1 MKVIHYE
8 LQLLE
13 PVLVTALQGDPNSAV
28 SFDYIPGSVIRG
40 AVIGAYRH
48 QLNSEIN
55 ALDED
60 TRRKFFSDNVQFL
73 NAYRAVEG
81 RRSLPAPKSWC
92 FPKGNKETIYNLAH
106 KNDKDL
112 PENLKA
118 YGGFVVTSG
127 ERFTSAV
134 VEHFI
139 AVHTSRDRNKGR
151 ATEDSGEVYRYDSLA
166 AGQTFRGLILCETD
180 RDVSQIRQFVQP
192 KAELQIGGAR
202 SAGYGQ
208 VRWASVDAKDQPETD
223 FVGTASQELVITLLS
238 DAIVRNEYG
247 EYDPTAETLRSAI
260 ARRLGVELDQIG
272 TVTGAFIGD
281 TLIGGFNRKWGLPLP
296 QTPALSMGSTL
307 VLKEHHLT
315 PNQINFLIQWGIGER
330 RFDGFGRIGVNLYT
344 HTQYQKQQD
353 RDEPRK
359 AGDLIEIYAAL
370 PDGISQRVLAQCV
383 ERDLVKTVN
392 GIVQGAGKTDS
403 LIAYPPKSSQVNNL
417 RKVVQDVLRT
427 NTQGEPDTK
436 PLLYALKHIEERA
449 GSRRQFEKTRIARK
463 PIIDWIRDTLSENQH
478 WEAFIASSP
487 NVESLLNKPGV
498 SQESE
503 RQFYNLKLIDAVLA
517 RVAKKAQSKD
527 GGEA

>member
-28 SFDYIPGSVIRG
+28 SFDYIPGSVVRG
-40 AVIGAYRH
+40 AVIGAFRH
-48 QLNSEIN
+48 QYREIDV
-55 ALDED
+55 LDGN
-60 TRRKFFSDNVQFL
+60 TRRVFFSDGVQFL
-73 NAYRAVEG
+73 NAYRAVG
-81 RRSLPAPKSWC
+81 DRRSLPAPKSWRY
-92 FPKGNKETIYNLAH
+92 PKGNKETIYDLAH
-106 KNDKDL
+106 NHDKI
-112 PENLKA
+112 ENIKS

-127 ERFTSAV
+127 QHFTAAA

-139 AVHTSRDRNKGR
+139 AVHTQRDRNKGR
-151 ATEDSGEVYRYDSLA
+151 ATEDSGEIYRYDSLA

-180 RDVSQIRQFVQP
+180 SDADWLGQFVQSGT
-192 KAELQIGGAR
+192 ELQIGGAR

-208 VRWASVDAKDQPETD
+208 VRWASVVENDQPETD
-223 FVGTASQELVITLLS
+223 FVDTASQELVITLLS

-260 ARRLGVELDQIG
+260 ARRLGVELGQIG
-272 TVTGAFIGD
+272 AVTGAFVGS

-315 PNQINFLIQWGIGER
+315 PDQINFLIQWGIGER

-344 HTQYQKQQD
+344 LAEYQKPPDQEES
-353 RDEPRK
+353 RETN
-359 AGDLIEIYAAL
+359 GTIEIYATL

-487 NVESLLNKPGV
+487 NVESLLNKPDV